1 MEKSNPKATVL
12 KVFFFT
18 LMAAVP
24 LARTAAAQRLERRAD
39 AMGATFTIVLYG
51 TDHASMNE
59 AIDAA
64 FEEAHRLDALLSNY
78 RPETEW
84 SRINRDAAS
93 RPLTVSPELFRL
105 LSECIEYSR
114 ASEGTFDVTVGP
126 LMRAWGFWGGGR
138 HIPSPDQIHDALE
151 LVGYRHV
158 ELDTTNRT
166 VRFDRPGV
174 EIDPGGVG
182 KGYAVDR
189 MVGVLRSRSIRNA
202 LVAASGSSI
211 FGLGNPPEEPRGWP
225 ISLADPWD
233 HRKDATQVFL
243 KDLSLSTSGSYE
255 KSFRAG
261 GHRYSHIVDPRRG
274 VPAES
279 AVQVTVISPRAIDSE
294 VWAKPYFIQGSAW
307 TAAHK
312 PKSWRVLYCENAPG
326 SPCSWIN

>member
-1 MEKSNPKATVL
+1 LEEPDGEGAILSRL
-12 KVFFFT
+12 FLT
-18 LMAAVP
+18 LFAAVLLVRAPGP
-24 LARTAAAQRLERRAD
+24 LQMERSTD
-39 AMGATFTIVLYG
+39 AMGATFSVVLYG
-51 TDHASMNE
+51 SDRASMNQ
-59 AIDAA
+59 AMDAA

-78 RPETEW
+78 RTASEW
-84 SRINRDAAS
+84 SRINREAAA
-93 RPLTVSPELFRL
+93 RPVAVSPELFRL
-105 LSECIEYSR
+105 LSDCVEYSR
-114 ASEGTFDVTVGP
+114 ASEGTFDLTVGP
-126 LMRAWGFWGGGR
+126 LMRAWGFSGGGR
-138 HIPSPDQIHDALE
+138 HVPSPDQIREALE

-158 ELDTTNRT
+158 QLNARKRT

-189 MVGVLRSRSIRNA
+189 MVEVLRARGIRNA

-225 ISLADPWD
+225 ISIADPWD
-233 HRKDATQVFL
+233 HRKNAAQVFL

-261 GHRYSHIVDPRRG
+261 GRRYPHIMDPRRG

-279 AVQVTVISPRAIDSE
+279 AVQVTVIAPRAIDSE
-294 VWAKPYFIQGSAW
+294 VWAKPYFIRGCAW

-312 PKSWRVLYCENAPG
+312 PKSWRVLYCENTPG
-326 SPCSWIN
+326 AACSWVE

>member
-1 MEKSNPKATVL
+1 MRVAVAL
-12 KVFFFT
+12 F
-18 LMAAVP
+18 AAVLLVP
-24 LARTAAAQRLERRAD
+24 AAAAQRLERSTD
-39 AMGATFTIVLYG
+39 AMGTTFSVVLYG
-51 TDHASMNE
+51 SDQQAMSE

-64 FEEAHRLDALLSNY
+64 FQEAHRLDALLSNY
-78 RPETEW
+78 RPESDW
-84 SRINRDAAS
+84 SRINREAGS
-93 RPLTVSPELFRL
+93 RPVAVSPELFRL

-114 ASEGTFDVTVGP
+114 ATEGTFDLTVGP
-126 LMRAWGFWGGGR
+126 LMRAWGFLGGDR
-138 HIPSPDQIHDALE
+138 HVPSPDQIHAALE

-158 ELDTTNRT
+158 KLNTRNRT

-174 EIDPGGVG
+174 EMDPGGVG

-189 MVGVLRSRSIRNA
+189 MVEILRARGFRNA

-225 ISLADPWD
+225 ISIADPWD
-233 HRKDATQVFL
+233 HRKDARQVFL

-261 GHRYSHIVDPRRG
+261 AHRYSHIMDPRRG

-279 AVQVTVISPRAIDSE
+279 AVQVTIIAPRAIDSE

-326 SPCSWIN
+326 SACSWVDGN

>member
-1 MEKSNPKATVL
+1 MRVAL
-12 KVFFFT
+12 A
-18 LMAAVP
+18 LLAAV
-24 LARTAAAQRLERRAD
+24 LLVQTTAAQRLERTTD
-39 AMGATFTIVLYG
+39 AMGATFSIVLYG
-51 TDHASMNE
+51 SDQASMNQ

-78 RPETEW
+78 RPTSEW
-84 SRINRDAAS
+84 SLINREAAS

-105 LSECIEYSR
+105 LSDCIDYSR
-114 ASEGTFDVTVGP
+114 ASEGTFDLTVGP
-126 LMRAWGFWGGGR
+126 LMRAWGFFGGGR
-138 HIPSPDQIHDALE
+138 HVPSPDEIHDALE

-189 MVGVLRSRSIRNA
+189 MAEVLRARGIRNA
-202 LVAASGSSI
+202 LIAASGSSI

-225 ISLADPWD
+225 ISVADPWD
-233 HRKDATQVFL
+233 RRKDATQVFL
-243 KDLSLSTSGSYE
+243 RDVSLSTSGTYE

-261 GHRYSHIVDPRRG
+261 RHRYSHIMDPRRG

-279 AVQVTVISPRAIDSE
+279 AAQVTVIAPRAIESE
-294 VWAKPYFIQGSAW
+294 VWAKPYFIQGRGW
-307 TAAHK
+307 TAVHK
-312 PKSWRVLYCENAPG
+312 PKPWRVLYCENAPG
-326 SPCSWIN
+326 SSCSWVE